1 MFDRIFDMRKPCI
14 SNHKLSRAHKLR
26 LISLVQYEGTT
37 PSLPL
42 TVVTRMHTC
51 TRSESRAIPSPHHL
65 SWLALDTYKALFR
78 NEEVRYTYI
87 ALFPGSSMF
96 VAWPAVLQAVEGTR
110 LRCTYVVTLLPVL
123 HWMWIKEQQKKTG
136 EAWERV
142 CIQWVECNYVC
153 FITLR
158 HTQDRLPGYVEKL
171 VEFRLLLYTT
181 HGLTSFSAHV
191 AVSVCSLERERERE
205 RAALCE
211 QNYHINTT

>member
-1 MFDRIFDMRKPCI
+1 
-14 SNHKLSRAHKLR
+14 
-26 LISLVQYEGTT
+26 
-37 PSLPL
+37 
-42 TVVTRMHTC
+42 
-51 TRSESRAIPSPHHL
+51 
-65 SWLALDTYKALFR
+65 
-78 NEEVRYTYI
+78 
-87 ALFPGSSMF
+87 
-96 VAWPAVLQAVEGTR
+96 
-110 LRCTYVVTLLPVL
+110 
-123 HWMWIKEQQKKTG
+123 MWIKEQQKKTG